1 MTDNQIL
8 LVNKLVFLSLSL
20 FPYFKGVYGQLI
32 AAYGSELPKEITVR
46 MEHLEKLA
54 SRAGELGTVTAA
66 LKTPFYFSSAFPIY
80 FISTCVWV
88 PLSNR
93 WRPDAK
99 I

>member
-1 MTDNQIL
+1 MKGIKIVADNQIS
-8 LVNKLVFLSLSL
+8 LVDKLVFLSPSP
-20 FPYFKGVYGQLI
+20 FSNFTGVYGQLI

-80 FISTCVWV
+80 FISTCVLGG
-88 PLSNR
+88 PQ
-93 WRPDAK
+93 
-99 I
+99 